1 MLVSV
6 LCSQFFSLAFI
17 FIFGIWGQNNSK
29 LTAATSSSDRSY
41 IFIRPEY
48 CVRHAFDTSTSP
60 APSSLA
66 RSMLIHRAVL
76 AISLSSSLRPAS
88 SPSAAAFALSYNGGG
103 GLAASNSF
111 VLFVQRGRYTNKN
124 NSKIEKAYSR
134 GFILLSSIY

>member
-1 MLVSV
+1 VFCV
-6 LCSQFFSLAFI
+6 LSFFLLPLFSFSAS
-17 FIFGIWGQNNSK
+17 GDKTTRN